1 MAARNQAKVHLR
13 AYIMIQLSD
22 TLLDEIRNRLVEA
35 IHPLAIYLYGSYAYG
50 IPGENSDIDLLI
62 VVDAPKQQT
71 LQFMTHAYLA
81 LQGLKVPVEINV
93 VSSES
98 FNRRRHWKAS
108 VERDAVEK
116 GVPLYA
122 A

>member
-1 MAARNQAKVHLR
+1 
-13 AYIMIQLSD
+13 MIQLSEI
-22 TLLDEIRNRLVEA
+22 TLNEIQRRLVEA
-35 IHPLAIYLYGSYAYG
+35 IHPRAIYLYGSYAYG
-50 IPGENSDIDLLI
+50 VANENSDIDLLI

-71 LQFMTHAYLA
+71 LQLMTHAYIA

-93 VSSES
+93 VSEES

-108 VERDAVEK
+108 VERDAVER
-116 GVPLYA
+116 GTQLYA